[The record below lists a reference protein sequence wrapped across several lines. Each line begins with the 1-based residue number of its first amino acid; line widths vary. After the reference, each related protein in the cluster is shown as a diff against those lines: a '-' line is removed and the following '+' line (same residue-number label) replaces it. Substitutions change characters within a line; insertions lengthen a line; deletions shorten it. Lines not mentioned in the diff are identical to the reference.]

1 MSQVAGVVQYDGTMG
16 DQWWLY
22 ASICKMARWSSRI
35 KSDGESRM
43 FSHITVGTN
52 DLDQAA
58 AFYDAILIPLGL
70 CRRVVT
76 PDGGPASA
84 CWVNPNR
91 PLPRF
96 YVYCPYDLKEADA
109 GNGSMVAFSAPH
121 ADAVDEAY
129 AAGLSNGGVDT
140 GSPGPRPHYG
150 DGYYGAY
157 LRDPDG
163 NKVHIV
169 HRGDLHLPG

>member
-1 MSQVAGVVQYDGTMG
+1 MGQVAGVVQYDGTMG

-70 CRRVVT
+70 RRRVVT
-76 PDGGPASA
+76 PDGGPPSA
-84 CWVNPNR
+84 CWVKPDSV
-91 PLPRF
+91 LPRF
-96 YVYCPYDLKEADA
+96 YVYSPYDRNDAGA
-109 GNGSMVAFSAPH
+109 GNGSMVAFTAPFPN
-121 ADAVDEAY
+121 AVDTAY
-129 AAGLSNGGVDT
+129 AAGLLAGGSDE
-140 GSPGPRPHYG
+140 GEPGQRPQYG

-163 NKVHIV
+163 NKVHIA
-169 HRGDLHLPG
+169 HRGDLYLPG